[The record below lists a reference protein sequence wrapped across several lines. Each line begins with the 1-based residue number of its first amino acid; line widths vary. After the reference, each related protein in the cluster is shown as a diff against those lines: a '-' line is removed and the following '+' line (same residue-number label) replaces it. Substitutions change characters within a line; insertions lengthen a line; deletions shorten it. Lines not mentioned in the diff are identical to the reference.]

1 MDGVLVDV
9 TESYRETIARTVERF
24 TGRAI
29 TRETIQE
36 YKNEGGWSDDWRL
49 SHHIVRRAGVPAPFD
64 HLIYATDPSTLFV
77 GASQAQI
84 LFNGLA
90 PGFVGLCQM
99 NFVVPG
105 PPSQQTGGGVSS
117 SSVSLTVGGN
127 AANSVVLSVQ

>member
-1 MDGVLVDV
+1 MVAADGDTVPAIEFATGPKLGQMV
-9 TESYRETIARTVERF
+9 TPANPAPNGQALSLYY
-24 TGRAI
+24 TGCGA
-29 TRETIQE
+29 
-36 YKNEGGWSDDWRL
+36 L
-49 SHHIVRRAGVPAPFD
+49 SEPQQAGVPAPLD
-64 HLIYATDPSTLFV
+64 HLVYALDQSTLLV
-77 GASQAQI
+77 GDAQAQI